1 MDVRS
6 PFFQNVATVLIGVL
20 FLNPIMAAAAEVT
33 LTAANTNTSI
43 TAAGNGVP
51 VVNIATPNGNGLSH
65 NKFTDYN
72 VGQQGLILNNATGKT
87 QGTQLGGIILGNA
100 NLQGQAANLI
110 LNEVTGGSP
119 SQLQG
124 YTEVAGQQA
133 HVVVANPNG
142 ITCNGCGFINTP
154 RATLTTGKPIIEGG
168 RLDHLQVDGGAIS
181 IEGAGLNA
189 SNVDQFDLITRSAK
203 LNAELHANQLN
214 VITGANDVKVAD
226 LAVNKRV
233 ANQVD
238 APQLAIDSSA
248 LGGMYAGAI
257 RLVGTEQGV
266 GVKLAGNM
274 AASAGDI
281 QIDAN
286 GQLSLAQT
294 AATGNVRIAAE
305 SLELNGKVYAGNSVT
320 AQASG
325 ELSNKQSLAARSG
338 ISLQAGEVVNQG
350 VIEAGVNADNSRNG
364 VGDVSIAGQRL
375 RNTGTVAASRTLD
388 VAVDALDNRSG
399 TLSGKAQA
407 QIQAGQLD
415 NRQGRVLSQGTLTV
429 QAATLDNSQSGLI
442 NGQSGLSV
450 QSSGL
455 NNQAGEISTRG
466 NGQVTAANLDNRQGT
481 LIGENGLQVTAS
493 GNLNNSQGGVVSSN
507 TSLQVSAG
515 SLNNSAD
522 GALVSQGALT
532 ATVAGALDN
541 HDGGALISQ
550 GKLAVTADTLDN
562 RNAGTLSSQ
571 TDLQVATA
579 SLANQGGRI
588 VSEGALNLS
597 SAALDNSQQGTVSS
611 KGSARV
617 EAASLN
623 NSSGGSL
630 VTDGHLLLVAGRVD
644 NGAQG
649 RIAAQGDLNAQIEVL
664 EQRSGELLSQGRLT
678 LTGQRLDNSAAGL
691 LAANQGIDL
700 QVGQID
706 NRGGEISSRA
716 AVAIT
721 AADLDNSAAG
731 TIIGDA
737 GLRLT
742 VERLLNSALGRLLGR
757 DALVVRGASLDNS
770 AGGTLSSQ
778 QSLDIALSG
787 DLNNSDD
794 GALVSEGLLNLNARA
809 LNNQAGAVSSAGNL
823 AVNASGGLDNRRGKL
838 VTDAEL
844 QLASSRLDNSAGT
857 ISGKTAT
864 RVQTGDLINQGGR
877 LVGGTSLTLSA
888 AKVDNRNQG
897 LLAAGS
903 TLTAT
908 VTELDQRGAGQLVS
922 EGALTL
928 DMQRGVL
935 NNSERGLLAA
945 SGPLLLNNLGAVNN
959 SQGGEISSNRS
970 FALAADSLN
979 NQGGRVISAQALML
993 RINQILINSLNG
1005 VLSGAEALNL
1015 QAASADNAGG
1025 TVASRG
1031 DIDVDV
1037 AGALNNAAGTLSA
1050 GGQLIVMSA
1059 SLDNSAQGLLTSGG
1073 NLLLDTGAINNR
1085 GGQLLSQRELQIAA
1099 GDIDNRHG
1107 VIGSEQALQLQ
1118 AARVDNQAGLINS
1131 ADSLALTATT
1141 LDSSD
1146 QGEVSAQQALVLSVN
1161 QLIQRQGR
1169 LIAGTALSLDLH
1181 DGSLDNRGGLISAQG
1196 PLTLA
1201 NLRSLDNRGGEL
1213 SSDASFLVRAERID
1227 NGDQGRIISAGTLS
1241 LEAVT
1246 LRNAG
1251 EGLLSGWQG
1260 LDVTGGSLDN
1270 SGKGTLSSRN
1280 GALSVELS
1288 GALDNSAEGA
1298 LASQGDLRVEAA
1310 SLNNSGKGI
1319 LSTEGRLDLTLA
1331 GDLDNHDQGLL
1342 SAAGAVAIQAR
1353 DVNNGAGQIT
1363 GHSLLLTGRNL
1374 DNSAGQLS
1382 SDTSLSL
1389 NLLGTLSNT
1398 QQAQLASG
1406 ANLLLRAGAVDNR
1419 GGTLVSR
1426 GLLDV
1431 IAGSFNNSAGGTLAA
1446 QQALTIALSGALD
1459 NSQDGLIYSLD
1470 NQLSLQAGSVNNN
1483 AGTLQ
1488 SKGDLELEVTGALS
1502 NQQGRISSGEGN
1514 VQVQAASLDNSAA
1527 GMLYGI
1533 AGWLRLTVAGL
1544 FNNNND
1550 GVTQARALEIQS
1562 GDLNNA
1568 AGHLS
1573 ATHGDSR
1580 IAARAFNNQGGGL
1593 YAGQLLDLTASS
1605 FDNQHGQVAAATVDF
1620 GLGGALNNSGGI
1632 IESSS
1637 TLQLVSASLF
1647 NGNGRLRALGMQG
1660 DTLIRSG
1667 TLDNRLGIL
1676 ESANSNLK
1684 LELDSLLNA
1693 DGRIQHVGS
1702 GNLQLASALATTA
1715 GGTLASNGQLSIST
1729 QNWVNSGVL
1738 QAARL
1743 LLNVDQFSQT
1753 ASGQLLASESLTAS
1767 GGTWN
1772 NDGLLASDGT
1782 LSLTLT
1788 GAYSGDGTLSS
1799 LDDLS
1804 LTAGSVSLGTNGRI
1818 SGGALTTLNSSE
1830 AVTNHGRLTS
1840 AGDLR
1845 ISAGSLNNYGTLG
1858 SGENLRL
1865 VAGNLLNEYG
1875 LIFSGEGMALRAG
1888 TLVNRQADIYS
1899 MGSLSIARDDALGL
1913 LDSLDNRSGSI
1924 ESLSDMT
1931 LRAALLSN
1939 RKDSFST
1946 SKNQTYGH
1954 FSIVCYDC
1962 SGDHHNVDYV
1972 ATERFDIAVAE
1983 DSAAASIHS
1992 GGNLDI
1998 QGTDVV
2004 NRYSSLSA
2012 SGNIL
2017 INATTLENTGA
2028 ATGTLERVRRF
2039 NTGRVT
2045 DGTDERFRDRYIY
2058 PYNAQPLP
2066 KEVPDALYRWNLV
2079 SDIETSTPTGIAS
2092 AAIIQAG
2099 GNVVIQASQSLSN
2112 QSILAYQAP
2121 QAGTAQSVAT
2131 GVSAASQPL
2140 QVTLNPQLPPDLA
2153 QQQVNPLTLPGFSL
2167 PQGDSGLFRLSGQQG
2182 ESAQQTDVQHGVR
2195 DLTLGAPSIA
2205 ATSFEQ
2211 SLGYVDAQ
2219 GRTFGSPGA
2228 GSAAAAAVGAAQG
2241 QQPIAGTQPLPGTS
2255 QPAGAHRYLIETNP
2269 ELTNLKSFLG
2279 SDYLLG
2285 NLGLTPDNMQKRL
2298 GDGLYEQRLIR
2309 EAIVARTGQR
2319 YLAGLTSDEA
2329 MFRYLMDNAIASKSA
2344 LNLSLGVSLSAAQI
2358 AALTHDIV
2366 WMEEHEV
2373 LGQKVLVP
2381 VLYLAQAE
2389 GRLAPNGAL
2398 IQGRDVAL
2406 ISGGSLTNSGT
2417 LRASQSLSA
2426 TANAIGNSG
2435 LMQAGERLSLLATG
2449 SIRNAQGGIIAGRD
2463 VSAIALTGDIINERS
2478 ITHEARSGR
2487 GFSQLTSVVD
2497 KAAGIEA
2504 SNALVLSA
2512 GRDIQNI
2519 GGSLK
2524 AGGAATLSAG
2534 RDLVVASAAAE
2545 SGSMRKD
2552 KRHFWEK
2559 TSTTQYG
2566 SDVQVGGGLEV
2577 SADNDIT
2584 VVASTV
2590 KAAGDIAFE
2599 AGNDVTI
2606 ASAANE
2612 ASSEYRYKR
2621 SDKKINKEDSTV
2633 QQQASVIEAGGDLDI
2648 TADNNLIVS
2657 ASQLKAGDEAYL
2669 YAGDQ
2674 LALLSAEDSDY
2685 SLYDMKK
2692 KGSWGSKEARRDEVT
2707 DVRNIGSTITTGGDL
2722 TLESG
2727 GDQLYRNA
2735 ELDSGGDLT
2744 LDSGGAITLEA
2755 VKDTHQESHDESS
2768 SSWVWTSMDS
2778 KGKVDETLRQSQ
2790 LTAKGE
2796 VLISAVDGLHIDVKQ
2811 VNQQTVSQSIDAMV
2825 QADPSMVWLKEVEAR
2840 GDVDWRQVREVHDQW
2855 SDSHSGLGGPAM
2867 IVIAIIVTYFTAG
2880 AASGLVGAGAT
2891 AGSGTAMAAAGT
2903 ASASAVAGGAAVGST
2918 VAAGWAN
2925 VAATAV
2931 LTSAASTATIS
2942 TINNKG
2948 DVGAALKETFNSDNL
2963 KNYVVAGTTAGL
2975 TAGLYNEWTGTQ
2987 TGGSTALTDS
2997 TSGALANGGKVAVSN
3012 PGGLSSWQ
3020 GVGQFAA
3027 NQALQNTTSAVL
3039 NKALGRDGS
3048 LGDALQTS
3056 LANTF
3061 AAFGFNLVGDIG
3073 QANNLQE
3080 GGLTKIGLHAVMGGL
3095 AAEAAGGD
3103 FKTGALAAGVNE
3115 ALIDHLAAQ
3124 YAEMPKD
3131 KRDALLAMNSQL
3143 IGVLSTA
3150 IQDPD
3155 ADAEKLQTGSWVAQ
3169 YSTQYNRQLHEAEE
3183 KWLRENAKQFA
3194 KDQGVSEQVAI
3205 ERLSQQA
3212 LKDVDYL
3219 WRSLLSDGDDSAA
3232 KQFLSSSGLTFVN
3245 DLGEQQALFTAQGQ
3259 QLFRPE
3265 MFADSADPQF
3275 YRQFVQSGISRNLSD
3290 GLLKEMKDSGIA
3302 MKDGAVDLLK
3312 ATIDHPGA
3320 VLDGLWEGIQ
3330 DVPQEIRDGFKESG
3344 HSIGEGAAVSFD
3356 ENIQAQLNAIYG
3368 ADVSTAQEALLLL
3381 RTVSAV
3387 GGASAVGKTGGK
3399 VTGKVAEAVS
3409 KKLDEILTEAAEKA
3423 LIKSGGIV
3431 GADGKPVLDLKR
3443 LTNEQKGILGD
3454 LFGTDT
3460 VKKIIPD
3467 GEKLARI
3474 PGIGETGI
3482 DDLYKVNRQDVDY
3495 VVIEYKFVG
3504 SDTGKGSTRLGS
3516 TVDGK
3521 QGSESWIAGSGRL
3534 EKAVGELQTPD
3545 IKRAIDSGRV
3555 ESWVVTTRSD
3565 GSTLVEVLDG
3575 VGKPKAID
3583 TSKILVSGNNL
3594 LGSQP

>member
-6 PFFQNVATVLIGVL
+6 PLFQNVATVLIGIL
-20 FLNPIMAAAAEVT
+20 FLNPIMAAAAEAT
-33 LTAANTNTSI
+33 LAAANANTSI
-43 TAAGNGVP
+43 GVAGNGVP

-72 VGQQGLILNNATGKT
+72 VGQQGLILNNAIGKT
-87 QGTQLGGIILGNA
+87 QSTQLGGIILGNA

-119 SQLQG
+119 SQLRG

-142 ITCNGCGFINTP
+142 ITCDGCGFINTP

-168 RLDHLQVDGGAIS
+168 RLDHLKVDGGAIS
-181 IEGAGLNA
+181 IEGQGLNA
-189 SNVDQFDLITRSAK
+189 SNIDQFDLITRSAK
-203 LNAELHANQLN
+203 LNAELHANQFN
-214 VITGANDVKVAD
+214 VITGTNDVKVAD
-226 LAVNKRV
+226 LTVSKRV
-233 ANQVD
+233 ASQAD

-294 AATGNVRIAAE
+294 AATGNVRIVAE

-325 ELSNKQSLAARSG
+325 ELSNKQSLAAHSG

-364 VGDVSIAGQRL
+364 VGDVSIDSQRL
-375 RNTGTVAASRTLD
+375 RNTGTVAASRTLN
-388 VAVDALDNRSG
+388 VATAALDNRGG

-442 NGQSGLSV
+442 NGQNGLSV

-522 GALVSQGALT
+522 GTLVSQGALT

-541 HDGGALISQ
+541 HDGGALTSQ
-550 GKLAVTADTLDN
+550 GKLVVNADSLDN
-562 RNAGTLSSQ
+562 SNAGTLSSQ

-579 SLANQGGRI
+579 SLTNQGGRV

-630 VTDGHLLLVAGRVD
+630 VTDGHLLLVAGQVD
-644 NGAQG
+644 NSAQG

-678 LTGQRLDNSAAGL
+678 LTGQRLDNSGAGL

-700 QVGQID
+700 QVGQIN

-757 DALVVRGASLDNS
+757 DALIVRGASLDNS

-778 QSLDIALSG
+778 QNLDIALSG

-823 AVNASGGLDNRRGKL
+823 AVNATGGLDNQRGKL
-838 VTDAEL
+838 VSDGEL
-844 QLASSRLDNSAGT
+844 QLASNRLDNSAGT

-903 TLTAT
+903 ALTAT

-928 DMQRGVL
+928 DMQQGVL
-935 NNSERGLLAA
+935 NNSEQGLLAA
-945 SGPLLLNNLGAVNN
+945 SGPLLLNNLKSVNN
-959 SQGGEISSNRS
+959 SLGGEISSNRS
-970 FALAADSLN
+970 FVLVADSLN
-979 NQGGRVISAQALML
+979 NQGGRVISGQALML
-993 RINQILINSLNG
+993 RINQSLINSLNG

-1031 DIDVDV
+1031 DIEVEV
-1037 AGALNNAAGTLSA
+1037 AGALNNASAGTLSA

-1099 GDIDNRHG
+1099 GDIDNRNG
-1107 VIGSEQALQLQ
+1107 VIGSEQVMQLQ

-1131 ADSLALTATT
+1131 ADSLSLTATT
-1141 LDSSD
+1141 LDSSN
-1146 QGEVSAQQALVLSVN
+1146 QGEVSAQQDLILSVN

-1169 LIAGTALSLDLH
+1169 LLGGAAVSVDLH
-1181 DGSLDNRGGLISAQG
+1181 GGRLDNRAGLISAYG

-1201 NLRSLDNRGGEL
+1201 NLQALDNRGGEL
-1213 SSDASFLVRAERID
+1213 SSNTSFLVKADSID
-1227 NGDQGRIISAGTLS
+1227 NGEQGRIISAGTLGV
-1241 LEAVT
+1241 EAAT

-1251 EGLLSGWQG
+1251 AGLLSGWQG

-1280 GALSVELS
+1280 GALTVALS
-1288 GALDNSAEGA
+1288 GAVNNSAEGA

-1310 SLNNSGKGI
+1310 SLDNSGKGI
-1319 LSTEGRLDLTLA
+1319 LSTEGRLDLTLT
-1331 GDLDNHDQGLL
+1331 GDLDNHDQGLI
-1342 SAAGAVAIQAR
+1342 SAQNAVAIQAQ
-1353 DVNNGAGQIT
+1353 DVHNGAGQIS

-1382 SDTSLSL
+1382 SDTSL
-1389 NLLGTLSNT
+1389 NLILQGLLTNT

-1406 ANLLLRAGAVDNR
+1406 ADLLLRAGAVDNR

-1426 GLLDV
+1426 GLLDI

-1446 QQALTIALSGALD
+1446 QKALTIALSGALD

-1470 NQLSLQAGSVNNN
+1470 DQLSLQASSANNN

-1488 SKGDLELEVTGALS
+1488 SKDDLALEITGALS
-1502 NQQGRISSGEGN
+1502 NQQGRISSGEGS
-1514 VQVQAASLDNSAA
+1514 VQVQAASLDNSAS
-1527 GMLYGI
+1527 GMLYSI
-1533 AGWLRLTVAGL
+1533 AGWLGMTINGL
-1544 FNNNND
+1544 FNNN
-1550 GVTQARALEIQS
+1550 GGITQARSLDIQS

-1573 ATHGDSR
+1573 ATHGDNR
-1580 IAARAFNNQGGGL
+1580 IVADTFNNQSGGL

-1605 FDNQHGQVAAATVDF
+1605 FDNQNGQVAAAAIDF
-1620 GLGGALNNSGGI
+1620 GLSGALNNSSGI
-1632 IESSS
+1632 VESGS
-1637 TLQLVSASLF
+1637 TLSLTSASLF
-1647 NGNGRLRALGMQG
+1647 NGNGKLRALGMQG
-1660 DTLIRSG
+1660 DTLIRTG
-1667 TLDNRLGIL
+1667 TLDNRLGVL

-1684 LELDSLLNA
+1684 LELSSLLNA

-1702 GNLQLASALATTA
+1702 GNLDLASAQAMAA
-1715 GGTLASNGQLSIST
+1715 GGTLVTNGQLSISA
-1729 QNWVNSGVL
+1729 QSWVNSGVL

-1753 ASGQLLASESLTAS
+1753 TSGQLLASESLSAS
-1767 GGTWN
+1767 GNTWN

-1782 LSLTLT
+1782 LNLTLT
-1788 GAYSGDGTLSS
+1788 GAYSGSGTLSS
-1799 LDDLS
+1799 IDDLS
-1804 LTAGSVSLGTNGRI
+1804 LTAGSVNLGTNGRI
-1818 SGGALTTLNSSE
+1818 SGGALTTLNSSG
-1830 AVTNHGRLTS
+1830 AVTNRGRLTS
-1840 AGDLR
+1840 VGDLR

-1865 VAGNLLNEYG
+1865 AAVSLLNEYG
-1875 LIFSGEGMALRAG
+1875 LIFSGEDMVLRAAA
-1888 TLVNRQADIYS
+1888 LINNQADIYS
-1899 MGSLSIARDDALGL
+1899 MGTLSIARDDANGL
-1913 LDSLDNRSGSI
+1913 LNSLENRSGSI
-1924 ESLSDMT
+1924 ESLADMT
-1931 LRAALLSN
+1931 LRAALLTN
-1939 RKDSFST
+1939 QKDSFST

-1983 DSAAASIHS
+1983 DSVAASIHS

-2045 DGTDERFRDRYIY
+2045 DGTDERFRDNYIY

-2121 QAGTAQSVAT
+2121 QAGTVHSVAT

-2140 QVTLNPQLPPDLA
+2140 QVTLNAQLPPDLA

-2167 PQGDSGLFRLSGQQG
+2167 PQGDNGLFRLSGQQG
-2182 ESAQQTDVQHGVR
+2182 ESAQQTDVQHSVR
-2195 DLTLGAPSIA
+2195 DLTLSAPSIA
-2205 ATSFEQ
+2205 ATSIEQ

-2219 GRTFGSPGA
+2219 GRTFGNPGA
-2228 GSAAAAAVGAAQG
+2228 DSAAAAAVGAAQG
-2241 QQPIAGTQPLPGTS
+2241 QQSIAGTQPLPGTS

-2298 GDGLYEQRLIR
+2298 GDGLYEQRLLR
-2309 EAIVARTGQR
+2309 EAVAARTGQR
-2319 YLAGLTSDEA
+2319 FLAGLTSDEA

-2344 LNLSLGVSLSAAQI
+2344 LNLSLGVSLSAAQV

-2381 VLYLAQAE
+2381 VLYLAQAK
-2389 GRLAPNGAL
+2389 GRLAPSGAL

-2417 LRASQSLSA
+2417 LRASRDLSA

-2435 LMQAGERLSLLATG
+2435 LMQANERLSLLATG
-2449 SIRNAQGGIIAGRD
+2449 SIRNTQGGIISGKD

-2478 ITHEARSGR
+2478 IIHEARSGR

-2504 SNALVLSA
+2504 SNGMVLSA

-2524 AGGAATLSAG
+2524 AGGDATLSAG
-2534 RDLVVASAAAE
+2534 RDLVIASASAE
-2545 SGSMRKD
+2545 NGSMRKD

-2566 SDVQVGGGLEV
+2566 SDVQVGGDLEV
-2577 SADNDIT
+2577 QADNDIT
-2584 VVASTV
+2584 VGASTV

-2657 ASQLKAGDEAYL
+2657 ASQLEAGDEAYL

-2692 KGSWGSKEARRDEVT
+2692 KGSWGSKEAKRDEVT

-2744 LDSGGAITLEA
+2744 LDSGGAITFEA

-2825 QADPSMVWLKEVEAR
+2825 QADPSMAWLKEVDAR

-2855 SDSHSGLGGPAM
+2855 SESHSGLGGPAM

-2880 AASGLVGAGAT
+2880 AASGLAASAGSSAAGA
-2891 AGSGTAMAAAGT
+2891 ASAAGASAAT
-2903 ASASAVAGGAAVGST
+2903 ASAVGTAAS
-2918 VAAGWAN
+2918 
-2925 VAATAV
+2925 AATTAV
-2931 LTSAASTATIS
+2931 VSSAASTAAIS

-2963 KNYVVAGTTAGL
+2963 KNYVVAGATAGL

-3048 LGDALQTS
+3048 LGDALQTT

-3061 AAFGFNLVGDIG
+3061 AAFGFNLVGNIG
-3073 QANNLQE
+3073 DDFDLKD
-3080 GGLTKIGLHAVMGGL
+3080 GRLPKIGLHAVMGGL

-3115 ALIDHLAAQ
+3115 ALVDILAQQ
-3124 YAEMPKD
+3124 YAGMDPD
-3131 KRDALLAMNSQL
+3131 KKNSLLVMNSQV
-3143 IGVLSTA
+3143 IGVLTA
-3150 IQDPD
+3150 AAQGGD
-3155 ADAEKLQTGSWVAQ
+3155 EKDLQTGSWVAQ
-3169 YSTQYNRQLHEAEE
+3169 NSTQYNYLFHAEIE
-3183 KWLRENAKQFA
+3183 QMVAERDACASKECKN
-3194 KDQGVSEQVAI
+3194 QVA
-3205 ERLSQQA
+3205 ERYAELDSSRNSELA
-3212 LKDVDYL
+3212 
-3219 WRSLLSDGDDSAA
+3219 SLCKSSPSTCNAILNRLAVEEPRVLELARKSAGDGRLDSAFVIGFSIA
-3232 KQFLSSSGLTFVN
+3232 QSNSSAIQIIAGELSGNSDFELAFGDLLLASATGGVGRSKPTATGPGEVKASSV
-3245 DLGEQQALFTAQGQ
+3245 
-3259 QLFRPE
+3259 
-3265 MFADSADPQF
+3265 
-3275 YRQFVQSGISRNLSD
+3275 
-3290 GLLKEMKDSGIA
+3290 
-3302 MKDGAVDLLK
+3302 DGARG
-3312 ATIDHPGA
+3312 GA
-3320 VLDGLWEGIQ
+3320 VPNLTERGTLVNLRPNDVAIAQRPIRTLVQ
-3330 DVPQEIRDGFKESG
+3330 DESG
-3344 HSIGEGAAVSFD
+3344 RYWLQTS
-3356 ENIQAQLNAIYG
+3356 
-3368 ADVSTAQEALLLL
+3368 
-3381 RTVSAV
+3381 
-3387 GGASAVGKTGGK
+3387 
-3399 VTGKVAEAVS
+3399 TGKRITPSGSYDFVTMPDGSVRVARPNVNQDFS
-3409 KKLDEILTEAAEKA
+3409 THLGL
-3423 LIKSGGIV
+3423 SGG
-3431 GADGKPVLDLKR
+3431 G
-3443 LTNEQKGILGD
+3443 E
-3454 LFGTDT
+3454 
-3460 VKKIIPD
+3460 VK
-3467 GEKLARI
+3467 
-3474 PGIGETGI
+3474 
-3482 DDLYKVNRQDVDY
+3482 Y
-3495 VVIEYKFVG
+3495 
-3504 SDTGKGSTRLGS
+3504 
-3516 TVDGK
+3516 
-3521 QGSESWIAGSGRL
+3521 AGSIRFGNNDGPSR
-3534 EKAVGELQTPD
+3534 GTITQWTNN
-3545 IKRAIDSGRV
+3545 SGHYQPPA
-3555 ESWVVTTRSD
+3555 
-3565 GSTLVEVLDG
+3565 TL
-3575 VGKPKAID
+3575 
-3583 TSKILVSGNNL
+3583 SGNAGLPHGLFN
-3594 LGSQP
+3594 SR

>member
-20 FLNPIMAAAAEVT
+20 FLNPIIAAAAEVT
-33 LTAANTNTSI
+33 LTAANANTSV

-72 VGQQGLILNNATGKT
+72 VGQQGLILNNSTAKT
-87 QGTQLGGIILGNA
+87 QSTQLGGIILGNA
-100 NLQGQAANLI
+100 NLKGQAANLI

-119 SQLQG
+119 SQLRG

-168 RLDHLQVDGGAIS
+168 RLDRLQVDGGAIS
-181 IEGAGLNA
+181 IEGQGLNA
-189 SNVDQFDLITRSAK
+189 SNIDQFDLITRSAK
-203 LNAELHANQLN
+203 INAELHANQLN

-226 LAVNKRV
+226 LAVSQRAASEDK
-233 ANQVD
+233 
-238 APQLAIDSSA
+238 PQLAIDSSA

-281 QIDAN
+281 QIDAS
-286 GQLSLAQT
+286 GKLSMAQT
-294 AATGNVRIAAE
+294 AASRNVRIAAE
-305 SLELNGKVYAGNSVT
+305 SVEMNAKVYAGNSVS
-320 AQASG
+320 AQVTGA
-325 ELSNKQSLAARSG
+325 LTNKQSLAAS
-338 ISLQAGEVVNQG
+338 SDVNLQAGEVVNQG
-350 VIEAGVNADNSRNG
+350 VIEAGVNTDNSRNG
-364 VGDVSIAGQRL
+364 VGDVVIDSQRL
-375 RNTGTVAASRTLD
+375 RNSGTLAASRTLD
-388 VAVDALDNRSG
+388 VSVDALDNRGG
-399 TLSGKAQA
+399 TLSGKADA
-407 QIQAGQLD
+407 QIQAASLD
-415 NRQGRVLSQGTLTV
+415 NRQGRLLSQGDLSIKGTAV
-429 QAATLDNSQSGLI
+429 DNSQSGLI
-442 NGQSGLSV
+442 NGKSSLVV
-450 QSSGL
+450 QASGL
-455 NNQAGEISTRG
+455 NNQSGEIATQG
-466 NGQVTAANLDNRQGT
+466 NGQITADNLDNRQGI
-481 LIGENGLQVTAS
+481 LIGEKGLRVTAS
-493 GNLNNSQGGVVSSN
+493 GNLNNSLGGVVSSN
-507 TSLQVSAG
+507 TNLQVRAG

-522 GALVSQGALT
+522 GVLVSQGALT
-532 ATVAGALDN
+532 ATVVGALDN
-541 HDGGALISQ
+541 HAGGALISQ
-550 GKLAVTADTLDN
+550 GKLEVSADSLDN
-562 RNAGTLSSQ
+562 RDAGTLSSKA
-571 TDLQVATA
+571 DLQVATVG
-579 SLANQGGRI
+579 LLNQGGRI

-617 EAASLN
+617 EVASLN
-623 NSSGGSL
+623 NRSGGSL
-630 VTDGHLLLVAGRVD
+630 VTDGSLLLIAKRVD
-644 NGAQG
+644 NSAQG
-649 RIAAQGDLNAQIEVL
+649 HIAAQGDLNAQIDVL

-691 LAANQGIDL
+691 VAANQGIDL
-700 QVGQID
+700 RVGQID

-716 AVAIT
+716 AVTI
-721 AADLDNSAAG
+721 AAGDVDNSAAG

-778 QSLDIALSG
+778 QSLDIGLSG
-787 DLNNSDD
+787 DLKNSDG

-823 AVNASGGLDNRRGKL
+823 TVNVAGGLDNQRGKL
-838 VTDAEL
+838 VTDGEL
-844 QLASSRLDNSAGT
+844 QLASGRLDNSAGT

-877 LVGGTSLTLSA
+877 LVAGTTLTLGA

-897 LLAAGS
+897 LLSAGS
-903 TLTAT
+903 ALTAT
-908 VTELDQRGAGQLVS
+908 MTEFDQRGAGQLVS

-928 DMQRGVL
+928 DMQQGVL
-935 NNSERGLLAA
+935 NNSEQGLLAA

-959 SQGGEISSNRS
+959 SQGGEVSSNRS

-979 NQGGRVISAQALML
+979 NLGGRVISGQALML
-993 RINQILINSLNG
+993 RINRILINSLNG
-1005 VLSGAEALNL
+1005 VLSGTETLSL
-1015 QAASADNAGG
+1015 QAASMDNAGG

-1031 DIDVDV
+1031 DIEVDV
-1037 AGALNNAAGTLSA
+1037 AGALNNSAVGTLSA
-1050 GGQLIVMSA
+1050 GGQLDVKSA
-1059 SLDNSAQGLLTSGG
+1059 SLDNSAQGLLASGR

-1085 GGQLLSQRELQIAA
+1085 GGQVLSQQQLQITA
-1099 GDIDNRHG
+1099 GDIDNRSG
-1107 VIGSEQALQLQ
+1107 VIGSEQAMQLD
-1118 AARVDNQAGLINS
+1118 AARVDNQTGLINS
-1131 ADSLALTATT
+1131 AESLVLTATT
-1141 LDSSD
+1141 LDSSN
-1146 QGEVSAQQALVLSVN
+1146 QGEVSAQQDLVLSIN
-1161 QLIQRQGR
+1161 QLIQQQGR
-1169 LIAGTALSLDLH
+1169 LISGTRLALDLH
-1181 DGSLDNRGGLISAQG
+1181 DGSLDNRGGLISANG

-1201 NLRSLDNRGGEL
+1201 NLKALDNRGGEL
-1213 SSDASFLVRAERID
+1213 SSNASFLVKADSID
-1227 NGDQGRIISAGTLS
+1227 NGEQGRIISAGTLG
-1241 LEAVT
+1241 LEAAT

-1260 LDVTGGSLDN
+1260 LDVKGGSLDN

-1280 GALSVELS
+1280 GALSVKLS
-1288 GALDNSAEGA
+1288 GALNNSGDGA
-1298 LASQGDLRVEAA
+1298 LASQGDMQVDAA
-1310 SLNNSGKGI
+1310 SLDNSAKGI

-1331 GDLDNHDQGLL
+1331 GGLDNHAQGLI
-1342 SAAGAVAIQAR
+1342 SAQGAVAIQAH
-1353 DVNNGAGQIT
+1353 DVNNSIGQIT
-1363 GHSLLLTGRNL
+1363 GHSLLLTGNNL
-1374 DNSAGQLS
+1374 NNTAGQLS
-1382 SDTSLSL
+1382 SDTTL
-1389 NLLGTLSNT
+1389 NLVLQGLLTNT

-1406 ANLLLRAGAVDNR
+1406 TDLLLRAGTVDNR
-1419 GGTLVSR
+1419 GGKLISQ

-1431 IAGSFNNSAGGTLAA
+1431 IANSLNNSAGGTLAA
-1446 QQALTIALSGALD
+1446 RKAVDVVLAGALD
-1459 NSQDGLIYSLD
+1459 NRQDGLIYSLD
-1470 NQLSLQAGSVNNN
+1470 DHLSIQANSLNNN

-1488 SKGDLELEVTGALS
+1488 SKGDLTLATTGSLS
-1502 NQQGRISSGEGN
+1502 SQQGRIASGEGN
-1514 VQVQAASLDNSAA
+1514 VDITAASLDNSVA
-1527 GMLYGI
+1527 GKLYSIGGRI
-1533 AGWLRLTVAGL
+1533 KLAITGL
-1544 FNNNND
+1544 FNNAT
-1550 GVTQARALEIQS
+1550 GVIQARALDIHS
-1562 GDLNNA
+1562 GDLSNA
-1568 AGHLS
+1568 GGHLS
-1573 ATHGDSR
+1573 ATHGNNLITASA
-1580 IAARAFNNQGGGL
+1580 INNQGGGL
-1593 YAGQLLDLTASS
+1593 YAGQSLDITANS
-1605 FDNQHGQVAAATVDF
+1605 FDNQSGKVAAAVIDF
-1620 GLGGALNNSGGI
+1620 GLSGALNNSSGI
-1632 IESSS
+1632 VESGS
-1637 TLQLVSASLF
+1637 TLSITSTSLL
-1647 NGNGRLRALGMQG
+1647 NSSGKLRALGMQG
-1660 DTLIRSG
+1660 DTLIRTG
-1667 TLDNRLGIL
+1667 TLDNRLGVL

-1684 LELDSLLNA
+1684 LEVISLLNA
-1693 DGRIQHVGS
+1693 DGRIQHVGTGS
-1702 GNLQLASALATTA
+1702 LDLASSQAMAA
-1715 GGTLASNGQLSIST
+1715 GGALVTNGQLSISA
-1729 QNWVNSGVL
+1729 QSWVNSGIL

-1743 LLNVDQFSQT
+1743 LLNVNQFSQT
-1753 ASGQLLASESLTAS
+1753 ASGKLLASESLTAS
-1767 GGTWN
+1767 GSTWD

-1788 GAYSGDGTLSS
+1788 GAYSGSGTLSS

-1804 LTAGSVSLGTNGRI
+1804 LTAGSISLDTNGRV
-1818 SGGALTTLNSSE
+1818 SGGALTTLNS
-1830 AVTNHGRLTS
+1830 AGTVINRGRLTS

-1865 VAGNLLNEYG
+1865 AAANLLNEQG
-1875 LIFSGEGMALRAG
+1875 LIFSGENMTLRANA
-1888 TLVNRQADIYS
+1888 LINNQADIYS
-1899 MGSLSIARDDALGL
+1899 MGTLGIAKDDANGL
-1913 LDSLDNRSGSI
+1913 LNSLENRSGSI
-1924 ESLSDMT
+1924 ESLADMT
-1931 LRAALLSN
+1931 LRAALLIN

-1946 SKNQTYGH
+1946 SKSQTYGH
-1954 FSIVCYDC
+1954 ISIVCYDC

-2017 INATTLENTGA
+2017 INAATLENTGA
-2028 ATGTLERVRRF
+2028 ATGALERVRRF

-2045 DGTDERFRDRYIY
+2045 DGTDERFRDAHVY
-2058 PYNAQPLP
+2058 PFNALPLP

-2079 SDIETSTPTGIAS
+2079 SDIETSTSTGIAS

-2121 QAGTAQSVAT
+2121 QAGSAQSVAT

-2140 QVTLNPQLPPDLA
+2140 QVTLNAQLPPDLA

-2167 PQGDSGLFRLSGQQG
+2167 PQGQNGLFRLSGQQG
-2182 ESAQQTDVQHGVR
+2182 ESAQQTDVQQGMF
-2195 DLTLGAPSIA
+2195 DLTLSAPSIA
-2205 ATSFEQ
+2205 STSFEQ

-2219 GRTFGSPGA
+2219 GRTFGSTGA
-2228 GSAAAAAVGAAQG
+2228 GSAAVATTGAVQG
-2241 QQPIAGTQPLPGTS
+2241 QQPIAGTQSLSGAR

-2309 EAIVARTGQR
+2309 EAVVARTGQR
-2319 YLAGLTSDEA
+2319 FLAGLSSDEA

-2344 LNLSLGVSLSAAQI
+2344 LNLSLGVSLSAAQV

-2389 GRLAPNGAL
+2389 GRMAPSGAL

-2417 LRASQSLSA
+2417 LRASRDLSA

-2435 LMQAGERLSLLATG
+2435 LMQAGERLNLLATG
-2449 SIRNAQGGIIAGRD
+2449 SIRNAQGGIISGKD

-2478 ITHEARSGR
+2478 IAHEARSGR

-2504 SNALVLSA
+2504 SNALFLSA

-2519 GGSLK
+2519 GGSLQ

-2534 RDLVVASAAAE
+2534 RDLVISSAAAE
-2545 SGSMRKD
+2545 NGSMRKD

-2566 SDVQVGGGLEV
+2566 SDVQVGGDLEV
-2577 SADNDIT
+2577 SAKNDIT

-2590 KAAGDIAFE
+2590 KAVGDIAFD

-2621 SDKKINKEDSTV
+2621 SDKKINKEDSSV
-2633 QQQASVIEAGGDLDI
+2633 QQQASVIEAGDDLDI
-2648 TADNNLIVS
+2648 SAGNNLIVS
-2657 ASQLKAGDEAYL
+2657 ASQLEAGDEAYL
-2669 YAGDQ
+2669 FAGDQ
-2674 LALLSAEDSDY
+2674 LALLAAQDSDY

-2692 KGSWGSKEARRDEVT
+2692 KGSWGSKEAKHDEVT
-2707 DVRNIGSTITTGGDL
+2707 DVRNIGSTVTTGGDL

-2727 GDQLYRNA
+2727 GDQLYQGA
-2735 ELDSGGDLT
+2735 KLDSGGDLA
-2744 LDSGGAITLEA
+2744 LESGGAITFEA

-2768 SSWVWTSMDS
+2768 SSWAWTSMDS
-2778 KGKVDETLRQSQ
+2778 KGKVDEALRQSQ

-2796 VLISAVDGLHIDVKQ
+2796 VLINAVDGLHIDVKQ

-2825 QADPSMVWLKEVEAR
+2825 QADPSMVWLKEVEVR
-2840 GDVDWRQVREVHDQW
+2840 GDVDWRQVREVHDKW
-2855 SDSHSGLGGPAM
+2855 SESHSGLGGPAM

-2948 DVGAALKETFNSDNL
+2948 NVGAALKETFNSDNL
-2963 KNYVVAGTTAGL
+2963 KNYVIAGTTAGL

-2997 TSGALANGGKVAVSN
+2997 TSGALANGGKVTVSN
-3012 PGGLSSWQ
+3012 PGGLSSLQ

-3048 LGDALQTS
+3048 LGDALQSS

-3169 YSTQYNRQLHEAEE
+3169 NSTQYNRQLHPDEIEFASDDERVKRFATDTGLTPDQARQE
-3183 KWLRENAKQFA
+3183 LLRTAAAMVDRGWDTALTEGDGKTTRAAGYLRNELAQAKNDHLFQVSLADYNNERVGLVELFKDRNALDKVLKNVALVDPLDYRTDARYMREVLNAK
-3194 KDQGVSEQVAI
+3194 GEG
-3205 ERLSQQA
+3205 SQEGFGS
-3212 LKDVDYL
+3212 V
-3219 WRSLLSDGDDSAA
+3219 
-3232 KQFLSSSGLTFVN
+3232 F
-3245 DLGEQQALFTAQGQ
+3245 E
-3259 QLFRPE
+3259 
-3265 MFADSADPQF
+3265 
-3275 YRQFVQSGISRNLSD
+3275 
-3290 GLLKEMKDSGIA
+3290 
-3302 MKDGAVDLLK
+3302 GAVSGASKTALWAMGAANCPSCAASDIEDAWNSVLSIPEELRLK
-3312 ATIDHPGA
+3312 GY
-3320 VLDGLWEGIQ
+3320 LDNLHIMQGG
-3330 DVPQEIRDGFKESG
+3330 
-3344 HSIGEGAAVSFD
+3344 GAAVIRTNEAS
-3356 ENIQAQLNAIYG
+3356 
-3368 ADVSTAQEALLLL
+3368 STATGVGIGLAIGGGLSGTRNLDP
-3381 RTVSAV
+3381 TVN
-3387 GGASAVGKTGGK
+3387 
-3399 VTGKVAEAVS
+3399 VTGAVS
-3409 KKLDEILTEAAEKA
+3409 DIPKIGLGRVDGTYSAIKPGPLVDNIAETFSGGRYTVVILEKDTVLYRA
-3423 LIKSGGIV
+3423 GTADQPLGQFFSLESPAGVLQTRIDKAVLPEWPSGAKSPIDTAFEVKIPAGTKVYVGEVGSQSGAYIGGTQQVVVQKPWLIDGVQVIKSS
-3431 GADGKPVLDLKR
+3431 PL
-3443 LTNEQKGILGD
+3443 N
-3454 LFGTDT
+3454 
-3460 VKKIIPD
+3460 
-3467 GEKLARI
+3467 
-3474 PGIGETGI
+3474 
-3482 DDLYKVNRQDVDY
+3482 
-3495 VVIEYKFVG
+3495 
-3504 SDTGKGSTRLGS
+3504 
-3516 TVDGK
+3516 
-3521 QGSESWIAGSGRL
+3521 
-3534 EKAVGELQTPD
+3534 
-3545 IKRAIDSGRV
+3545 
-3555 ESWVVTTRSD
+3555 
-3565 GSTLVEVLDG
+3565 
-3575 VGKPKAID
+3575 
-3583 TSKILVSGNNL
+3583 
-3594 LGSQP
+3594 

>member
-721 AADLDNSAAG
+721 ADDLDNSASG

-742 VERLLNSALGRLLGR
+742 VERMLNSALGRLLGR
-757 DALVVRGASLDNS
+757 DALIVRGASLDNS

-787 DLNNSDD
+787 DLNNSDN

-809 LNNQAGAVSSAGNL
+809 LNNQAGTVSSAGNL
-823 AVNASGGLDNRRGKL
+823 VVNASGGLDNRRGKL
-838 VTDAEL
+838 VTDGEL

-928 DMQRGVL
+928 DMQRGAL
-935 NNSERGLLAA
+935 NNSEHGLLAA

-959 SQGGEISSNRS
+959 GQGGEISSNRS
-970 FALAADSLN
+970 FALVADSLN
-979 NQGGRVISAQALML
+979 NQGGRVISGQALML
-993 RINQILINSLNG
+993 RINQILINSLSG
-1005 VLSGAEALNL
+1005 VLSGAEALSL
-1015 QAASADNAGG
+1015 QAASVDNAGG
-1025 TVASRG
+1025 SVASRG
-1031 DIDVDV
+1031 DIGVDV
-1037 AGALNNAAGTLSA
+1037 AGALNNSAAGTLSA
-1050 GGQLIVMSA
+1050 GGQLDVSSA
-1059 SLDNSAQGLLTSGG
+1059 SLDNSAQGLLASGG

-1085 GGQLLSQRELQIAA
+1085 DGQLLSQRALQIAA
-1099 GDIDNRHG
+1099 GDVDNRHG
-1107 VIGSEQALQLQ
+1107 VIGSEQALQLD

-1131 ADSLALTATT
+1131 GDRLALTATT
-1141 LDSSD
+1141 LDSSS
-1146 QGEVSAQQALVLSVN
+1146 QGEVSAQQDLVLSVN

-1169 LIAGTALSLDLH
+1169 LIAGAALSLDLH

-1213 SSDASFLVRAERID
+1213 SSNASFLVRATSID
-1227 NGDQGRIISAGTLS
+1227 NGEQGRIISSGTLS
-1241 LEAVT
+1241 LEAAT

-1288 GALDNSAEGA
+1288 GALNNSAEGA
-1298 LASQGDLRVEAA
+1298 LASQGDLWVEAA
-1310 SLNNSGKGI
+1310 SLDNSDKGI

-1342 SAAGAVAIQAR
+1342 SAEGAVAIQAR
-1353 DVNNGAGQIT
+1353 DVNNGAGQIV
-1363 GHSLLLTGRNL
+1363 GHSLLLTGHNL

-1382 SDTSLSL
+1382 SDTTLNL
-1389 NLLGTLSNT
+1389 NLLGTLTNT
-1398 QQAQLASG
+1398 NQAQLASG
-1406 ANLLLRAGAVDNR
+1406 ADLLLRAGAVDNR

-1446 QQALTIALSGALD
+1446 QQALSIALSGALD

-1470 NQLSLQAGSVNNN
+1470 DQLSLQAGSINNN

-1488 SKGDLELEVTGALS
+1488 SKDDFELEVTGALS

-1544 FNNNND
+1544 FNNNG
-1550 GVTQARALEIQS
+1550 GVTQARSLDIQS

-1573 ATHGDSR
+1573 ATQGDNH
-1580 IAARAFNNQGGGL
+1580 IVAGAFNNQGGGL
-1593 YAGQLLDLTASS
+1593 YAGQRLDLTASS
-1605 FDNQHGQVAAATVDF
+1605 FENQNGQVAAAAIDF
-1620 GLGGALNNSGGI
+1620 GLGGALNNSSGI
-1632 IESSS
+1632 VESSS
-1637 TLQLVSASLF
+1637 TLSLTSASLF
-1647 NGNGRLRALGMQG
+1647 NGNGKLRALGMQG
-1660 DTLIRSG
+1660 DTLIRTG
-1667 TLDNRLGIL
+1667 TLDNRLGVL
-1676 ESANSNLK
+1676 ETANSNLK
-1684 LELDSLLNA
+1684 LELGSLLNA
-1693 DGRIQHVGS
+1693 DGRIQHVGT
-1702 GNLQLASALATTA
+1702 GNLDLASAQAMAA
-1715 GGTLASNGQLSIST
+1715 GGTLATNGQLSISA

-1767 GGTWN
+1767 SSTWN

-1788 GAYSGDGTLSS
+1788 GAYSGSGTLSS

-1804 LTAGSVSLGTNGRI
+1804 LTASSVSLGMNGRI
-1818 SGGALTTLNSSE
+1818 SGGALTTLNSSG
-1830 AVTNHGRLTS
+1830 AVTNRGRLTS

-1865 VAGNLLNEYG
+1865 AAANLLNEYG
-1875 LIFSGEGMALRAG
+1875 LIFSGEDMVLRADA
-1888 TLVNRQADIYS
+1888 LINNQADIYS
-1899 MGSLSIARDDALGL
+1899 MGTLSIARDDANGL
-1913 LDSLDNRSGSI
+1913 LTSLENRSGSI
-1924 ESLSDMT
+1924 ESLADMT
-1931 LRAALLSN
+1931 LRAALLTN
-1939 RKDSFST
+1939 QKDSFST

-2017 INATTLENTGA
+2017 INAATLENTGA

-2167 PQGDSGLFRLSGQQG
+2167 PQGDNGLFRLSGQQG

-2195 DLTLGAPSIA
+2195 DLTLSAPSIA

-2228 GSAAAAAVGAAQG
+2228 GSAAVAAVGAAQG
-2241 QQPIAGTQPLPGTS
+2241 QQSIAGTQPLPGTS
-2255 QPAGAHRYLIETNP
+2255 LPAGAHRYLIETNP

-2373 LGQKVLVP
+2373 LGEKVLVP

-2389 GRLAPNGAL
+2389 GRMAPNGAL

-2435 LMQAGERLSLLATG
+2435 LMQANERLSLLATG

-2519 GGSLK
+2519 GGRLQ
-2524 AGGAATLSAG
+2524 AGGDATLSAG
-2534 RDLVVASAAAE
+2534 RDLMIASAAAE
-2545 SGSMRKD
+2545 NGSMRKD
-2552 KRHFWEK
+2552 KRHFWET

-2566 SDVQVGGGLEV
+2566 SDVQVGGDLEV
-2577 SADNDIT
+2577 QAGSDLA

-2590 KAAGDIAFE
+2590 KAGGDIAFG

-2612 ASSEYRYKR
+2612 SSSEYRYKR
-2621 SDKKINKEDSTV
+2621 SDKKINKEDSSV

-2685 SLYDMKK
+2685 SLYDYKK
-2692 KGSWGSKEARRDEVT
+2692 KGSWGSNEAKRDEVT

-2727 GDQLYRNA
+2727 GDQLYRKA

-2744 LDSGGAITLEA
+2744 LDSGGAVTFEA

-2768 SSWVWTSMDS
+2768 GSWVWTSMDS

-2825 QADPSMVWLKEVEAR
+2825 QADPSMAWLKEVEAR

-2855 SDSHSGLGGPAM
+2855 SESHSGLGGPAM

-2880 AASGLVGAGAT
+2880 AASGVVASGASAAGAST
-2891 AGSGTAMAAAGT
+2891 AAGSAWAAGT
-2903 ASASAVAGGAAVGST
+2903 AATAAT
-2918 VAAGWAN
+2918 TTTAATAATAAGWAN

-3073 QANNLQE
+3073 DDFDLKD
-3080 GGLTKIGLHAVMGGL
+3080 GRLPKIGLHAVMGGL

-3115 ALIDHLAAQ
+3115 ALVDTLAQQ
-3124 YAEMPKD
+3124 YGKMDPDEK
-3131 KRDALLAMNSQL
+3131 KKLLVMNSQL

-3169 YSTQYNRQLHEAEE
+3169 NSTQYNYLFHAEIEKMLSEQAACASQKCKQDVAERYADLDSARNDGLADLCTRSPATCDTILSRLAAEE
-3183 KWLRENAKQFA
+3183 PAVLELAH
-3194 KDQGVSEQVAI
+3194 
-3205 ERLSQQA
+3205 QQA
-3212 LKDVDYL
+3212 
-3219 WRSLLSDGDDSAA
+3219 
-3232 KQFLSSSGLTFVN
+3232 
-3245 DLGEQQALFTAQGQ
+3245 
-3259 QLFRPE
+3259 
-3265 MFADSADPQF
+3265 
-3275 YRQFVQSGISRNLSD
+3275 
-3290 GLLKEMKDSGIA
+3290 
-3302 MKDGAVDLLK
+3302 GAGNFD
-3312 ATIDHPGA
+3312 A
-3320 VLDGLWEGIQ
+3320 
-3330 DVPQEIRDGFKESG
+3330 
-3344 HSIGEGAAVSFD
+3344 AAVIGFS
-3356 ENIQAQLNAIYG
+3356 IAQNN
-3368 ADVSTAQEALLLL
+3368 STATQLIVRELSGETELQGAFGDALLA
-3381 RTVSAV
+3381 TAT
-3387 GGASAVGKTGGK
+3387 GGAGRGGSTKPSATGEAGAGTVGAKGTGSALGN
-3399 VTGKVAEAVS
+3399 AERGV
-3409 KKLDEILTEAAEKA
+3409 LTEANFAQNR
-3423 LIKSGGIV
+3423 IKSDRSFSPDGQKIYSDL
-3431 GADGKPVLDLKR
+3431 AGKPIK
-3443 LTNEQKGILGD
+3443 
-3454 LFGTDT
+3454 T
-3460 VKKIIPD
+3460 V
-3467 GEKLARI
+3467 
-3474 PGIGETGI
+3474 
-3482 DDLYKVNRQDVDY
+3482 DDLADALKVGTIKPSQLPVDY
-3495 VVIEYKFVG
+3495 VDMNG
-3504 SDTGKGSTRLGS
+3504 TRLILNTRTS
-3516 TVDGK
+3516 TALEQAGIPRSQWFGRNQTGVEAYPGK
-3521 QGSESWIAGSGRL
+3521 TFNDLAADQLKNNKLPPTGA
-3534 EKAVGELQTPD
+3534 EKLKSVRP
-3545 IKRAIDSGRV
+3545 
-3555 ESWVVTTRSD
+3555 
-3565 GSTLVEVLDG
+3565 
-3575 VGKPKAID
+3575 
-3583 TSKILVSGNNL
+3583 
-3594 LGSQP
+3594 

>member
-20 FLNPIMAAAAEVT
+20 FLNPIMAAAAEAT
-33 LTAANTNTSI
+33 LVAANTNTSI
-43 TAAGNGVP
+43 MAAGNGVP

-72 VGQQGLILNNATGKT
+72 VGQQGLILNNATAKT

-119 SQLQG
+119 SQLRG

-181 IEGAGLNA
+181 IEGQGLNA
-189 SNVDQFDLITRSAK
+189 SNIDQFDLITRSAK

-214 VITGANDVKVAD
+214 VITGTNDVKVAD

-233 ANQVD
+233 ANQAD

-305 SLELNGKVYAGNSVT
+305 SLELNGEVYAGDSVT

-325 ELSNKQSLAARSG
+325 ALSNKQSLAAGSG

-350 VIEAGVNADNSRNG
+350 VVEAGVNVDNSRNG
-364 VGDVSIAGQRL
+364 VGDVSIDSQRL
-375 RNTGTVAASRTLD
+375 RNTGTVAASRTLN
-388 VAVDALDNRSG
+388 VATAALDNRGG
-399 TLSGKAQA
+399 TLSGKAQT

-429 QAATLDNSQSGLI
+429 QATTLDNSQSGLI
-442 NGQSGLSV
+442 NGQNGLSV

-507 TSLQVSAG
+507 TSLQVNAG

-522 GALVSQGALT
+522 GTLVSQGALT

-550 GKLAVTADTLDN
+550 GKLAVNADALDN

-579 SLANQGGRI
+579 SLTNQGGRI

-630 VTDGHLLLVAGRVD
+630 VTDGHLLLVAGQVD
-644 NGAQG
+644 NSAQG
-649 RIAAQGDLNAQIEVL
+649 RIAAQGDLNARIEVL

-678 LTGQRLDNSAAGL
+678 LTGLRLDNSGAGL

-1050 GGQLIVMSA
+1050 GGQLDVKSA
-1059 SLDNSAQGLLTSGG
+1059 SLDNSAQGLLASGG
-1073 NLLLDTGAINNR
+1073 NLLLDTGALNNR
-1085 GGQLLSQRELQIAA
+1085 GGQLLSQRALQIAA
-1099 GDIDNRHG
+1099 GDVDNRHG
-1107 VIGSEQALQLQ
+1107 VIGSEQAMQLQ

-1131 ADSLALTATT
+1131 ADSLVLTGTT
-1141 LDSSD
+1141 LDSSN
-1146 QGEVSAQQALVLSVN
+1146 QGEVSAQQDLVLSVN
-1161 QLIQRQGR
+1161 QLIQQQGR
-1169 LIAGTALSLDLH
+1169 LIGGAAVSVDLH
-1181 DGSLDNRGGLISAQG
+1181 GGRLDNRAGLISAYG

-1201 NLRSLDNRGGEL
+1201 NLQALDNRGGEL
-1213 SSDASFLVRAERID
+1213 SSNASFLVKAASID

-1241 LEAVT
+1241 LEAAT

-1288 GALDNSAEGA
+1288 GALNNSAEGA

-1310 SLNNSGKGI
+1310 SLDNSGKGI

-1353 DVNNGAGQIT
+1353 DVNNGAGQIV

-1544 FNNNND
+1544 FNNNS
-1550 GVTQARALEIQS
+1550 GITQARSLDIQS

-1573 ATHGDSR
+1573 ATHGDNR
-1580 IAARAFNNQGGGL
+1580 IAARAFDNQGGGL
-1593 YAGQLLDLTASS
+1593 YAGQRLDLTASS
-1605 FDNQHGQVAAATVDF
+1605 FDNQHGQVAAATIDF
-1620 GLGGALNNSGGI
+1620 GLGGALNNSSGI
-1632 IESSS
+1632 VESSS
-1637 TLQLVSASLF
+1637 TLSLVSASLF
-1647 NGNGRLRALGMQG
+1647 NGNGKLRALGTQG
-1660 DTLIRSG
+1660 DTLIRTG

-1684 LELDSLLNA
+1684 LELGSLLNA

-1702 GNLQLASALATTA
+1702 GNLDLASAQAMAA
-1715 GGTLASNGQLSIST
+1715 GGTLATNGQLSISA
-1729 QNWVNSGVL
+1729 QSWVNSGIL
-1738 QAARL
+1738 QAAHL

-1767 GGTWN
+1767 GDTWN

-1788 GAYSGDGTLSS
+1788 GAYSGDGTLTS

-1804 LTAGSVSLGTNGRI
+1804 LTAGTVSLGTNGRI
-1818 SGGALTTLNSSE
+1818 SGGALTTLNSSG
-1830 AVTNHGRLTS
+1830 AVTNRGRLTS

-1845 ISAGSLNNYGTLG
+1845 ISAGSLNNYATLG

-1865 VAGNLLNEYG
+1865 AAANLLNEYG
-1875 LIFSGEGMALRAG
+1875 LIFSGEGMVLRVDA
-1888 TLVNRQADIYS
+1888 LVNRQADIYS
-1899 MGSLSIARDDALGL
+1899 MGTLSIARDDALGL
-1913 LDSLDNRSGSI
+1913 LDSLENRSGSI
-1924 ESLSDMT
+1924 ESLADMT
-1931 LRAALLSN
+1931 LRAALLTN
-1939 RKDSFST
+1939 QKDSFST

-1954 FSIVCYDC
+1954 FRIVCYDC

-2121 QAGTAQSVAT
+2121 QAGTAQRVAT

-2167 PQGDSGLFRLSGQQG
+2167 PQGDNGLFRLSGQQG

-2195 DLTLGAPSIA
+2195 DLTLGGPSIA

-2228 GSAAAAAVGAAQG
+2228 GSAAVAAAGAAQG

-2344 LNLSLGVSLSAAQI
+2344 LNLSLGVGLSAAQI

-2373 LGQKVLVP
+2373 LGEKVLVP

-2389 GRLAPNGAL
+2389 GRLAPSGAL

-2417 LRASQSLSA
+2417 LRASRDLSV

-2648 TADNNLIVS
+2648 TAGNNLIVS
-2657 ASQLKAGDEAYL
+2657 ASQLEAGDEAYL

-2735 ELDSGGDLT
+2735 VLDSGGDLT

-2811 VNQQTVSQSIDAMV
+2811 VNQQSVSQSIDAMV
-2825 QADPSMVWLKEVEAR
+2825 QADPSMAWLKEVEAR

-2880 AASGLVGAGAT
+2880 AASGLVGSAAGAT

-2948 DVGAALKETFNSDNL
+2948 NVGAALKETFNSDNL

-3048 LGDALQTS
+3048 LGDALQSS

-3103 FKTGALAAGVNE
+3103 FKTGALAAGINE
-3115 ALIDHLAAQ
+3115 ALIDHLATQ

-3155 ADAEKLQTGSWVAQ
+3155 ADAEKLQTGSWLAQ
-3169 YSTQYNRQLHEAEE
+3169 NSTQYNRQLHPDEIEFASDDERVKRFAAEHE
-3183 KWLRENAKQFA
+3183 LTPDQARQELLRTAAAMVDRGWDTALTEGDGKTTRAAGYLRNELAQAKNDHLFQVSLADYNNERVGLVELFKDRSALDKVLKNVALVDPLDYRTDARYMREVLNAK
-3194 KDQGVSEQVAI
+3194 GEG
-3205 ERLSQQA
+3205 SQE
-3212 LKDVDYL
+3212 
-3219 WRSLLSDGDDSAA
+3219 GFGAA
-3232 KQFLSSSGLTFVN
+3232 F
-3245 DLGEQQALFTAQGQ
+3245 E
-3259 QLFRPE
+3259 
-3265 MFADSADPQF
+3265 
-3275 YRQFVQSGISRNLSD
+3275 
-3290 GLLKEMKDSGIA
+3290 
-3302 MKDGAVDLLK
+3302 GAVSGASKTALWAMGAANCPSCAASDIEDAWNSVLSIPEELRLK
-3312 ATIDHPGA
+3312 GY
-3320 VLDGLWEGIQ
+3320 LDNLHIMQGG
-3330 DVPQEIRDGFKESG
+3330 
-3344 HSIGEGAAVSFD
+3344 GAAVIKANEAS
-3356 ENIQAQLNAIYG
+3356 
-3368 ADVSTAQEALLLL
+3368 STATGVGIGLAIGGGLVTGGGLSPNRPTGAITGGTLEFVEGAWTLVGANKAVIDPRKLTGYALNPDHPVGGHKARVFESAFGFNKSNADLLLKQL
-3381 RTVSAV
+3381 QDGVMKNTPVPGKVDQYGQRFTVDIPVV
-3387 GGASAVGKTGGK
+3387 GPKGRGVVRSGWIFKTGSN
-3399 VTGKVAEAVS
+3399 TPE
-3409 KKLDEILTEAAEKA
+3409 LTT
-3423 LIKSGGIV
+3423 
-3431 GADGKPVLDLKR
+3431 VL
-3443 LTNEQKGILGD
+3443 
-3454 LFGTDT
+3454 
-3460 VKKIIPD
+3460 VK
-3467 GEKLARI
+3467 
-3474 PGIGETGI
+3474 
-3482 DDLYKVNRQDVDY
+3482 
-3495 VVIEYKFVG
+3495 
-3504 SDTGKGSTRLGS
+3504 
-3516 TVDGK
+3516 
-3521 QGSESWIAGSGRL
+3521 
-3534 EKAVGELQTPD
+3534 
-3545 IKRAIDSGRV
+3545 
-3555 ESWVVTTRSD
+3555 
-3565 GSTLVEVLDG
+3565 
-3575 VGKPKAID
+3575 
-3583 TSKILVSGNNL
+3583 
-3594 LGSQP
+3594 